1 MVTRFLAAKKLS
13 ASQAEENLPSIPL
26 SLYHDKRKGELTPS
40 SLCNLPMMRL
50 PRLCS
55 KGMDALQANHER
67 PTNPY
72 EEVHPFSTVHP
83 HGLPYESRAEAPGP
97 SCLRSIARNR
107 GSNGKGNCGNVGFAG
122 GRLPALAHYFSKQ
135 VLKSIFLSASIA
147 FGALAPAAV
156 EAASSCAHASFYGLG
171 DGFHGQQAADGSRFN
186 AHGLTTAHKT
196 LPFGTRLRVTNPA
209 NSKSVIVTVTD
220 RGPFIAGR
228 SLDLSYGAFR
238 QIASTSQGVARVCF
252 AKV

>member
-1 MVTRFLAAKKLS
+1 
-13 ASQAEENLPSIPL
+13 
-26 SLYHDKRKGELTPS
+26 
-40 SLCNLPMMRL
+40 
-50 PRLCS
+50 
-55 KGMDALQANHER
+55 MDALQANHER
-67 PTNPY
+67 PANPC
-72 EEVHPFSTVHP
+72 EKAHPFSTVHP
-83 HGLPYESRAEAPGP
+83 YRPPCESRAEALGP
-97 SCLRSIARNR
+97 SCLKSIARNR
-107 GSNGKGNCGNVGFAG
+107 GGNGKRNCDKLHFAG
-122 GRLPALAHYFSKQ
+122 RLAALAHYFSKQ
-135 VLKSIFLSASIA
+135 VLKTILLSASIA
-147 FGALAPAAV
+147 LGALAPAAV

-209 NSKSVIVTVTD
+209 NNKSVTVTVTD

>member
-1 MVTRFLAAKKLS
+1 MLHKL
-13 ASQAEENLPSIPL
+13 EENLPSIPL

-40 SLCNLPMMRL
+40 SLYNFPIARL
-50 PRLCS
+50 LRLCS

-83 HGLPYESRAEAPGP
+83 HGLPYESKAEAPGP

-122 GRLPALAHYFSKQ
+122 RRLPALANYFSKQ
-135 VLKSIFLSASIA
+135 VLKTILLSASLA
-147 FGALAPAAV
+147 FGALAPLAA
-156 EAASSCAHASFYGLG
+156 EAASSCAHASFYGVG
-171 DGFHGQQAADGSRFN
+171 DGFHGLRAADGSRFN

-209 NSKSVIVTVTD
+209 NNRSVTVTVTD

-228 SLDLSYGAFR
+228 SLDLSYGAFSR
-238 QIASTSQGVARVCF
+238 IASPGQGVARVCF
-252 AKV
+252 AKL